1 MTPEQYCLDK
11 AAPAG
16 SNFYYCSLFHHPK
29 QKRILYALFSFQQEL
44 IDTVSECQDTG
55 VARIKLQWWREE
67 CIRLFS
73 AEARHPVT
81 KELQH
86 LLPDLQLQQGSL
98 LTLIN
103 VIEHEVSPAPSES
116 LLALTQVLAQ
126 GRGLVWQLA
135 AQACGTSDEQTIEE
149 VKRIAGLNNALELF
163 QFSSRQLSRGYC
175 PYPLLEMEKFDLHHE
190 AILHD
195 ESKEAIT
202 ALHKHLYT
210 QLHQSLRQSITK
222 IKAANSKASLFALVQ
237 AHIAKSTCELLIKNN
252 KHLTGFPPSL
262 TPIRKLWIA
271 WRLK

>member
-116 LLALTQVLAQ
+116 LLALTQLLAE
-126 GRGLVWQLA
+126 GRGIVWQLA
-135 AQACGTSDEQTIEE
+135 AQACGTSDAEAVEAL
-149 VKRIAGLNNALELF
+149 KRIAGLNNALELF
-163 QFSSRQLSRGYC
+163 QFSSQQLSRGYC
-175 PYPLLEMEKFDLHHE
+175 PFPVVEMEKFGLHHE
-190 AILHD
+190 AILD
-195 ESKEAIT
+195 GKNKKAIT
-202 ALHKHLYT
+202 ALHEHFYHH
-210 QLHQSLRQSITK
+210 LHQSLQQSISK
-222 IKAANSKASLFALVQ
+222 MKATNSKASLFALIQ
-237 AHIAKSTCELLIKNN
+237 AHISKSTCELLIKKNE
-252 KHLTGFPPSL
+252 HITTLPPSL